1 MDEATS
7 HDGLGSGQAA
17 RIRGNPIPVLG
28 PKTERSSEPEFVFR
42 KIVVVL
48 ILWAW
53 DWPRISLPGTPGTP
67 TLGLQPESVTSNPL
81 INGLA

>member
-1 MDEATS
+1 MKQPAMTGLEADRP
-7 HDGLGSGQAA
+7 HEFGG
-17 RIRGNPIPVLG
+17 IP
-28 PKTERSSEPEFVFR
+28 TERSSEPEFVFR